1 VSVVTPRNS
10 PPRARQDP
18 SPGRRTTKSFRYEL
32 CNRRDNYT
40 GTFVTN
46 VEQWQIGDVFTSGD
60 GRPLRITAII
70 APEQSRERSSYTGA
84 WEVEPIP
91 TPS

>member
-1 VSVVTPRNS
+1 M
-10 PPRARQDP
+10 
-18 SPGRRTTKSFRYEL
+18 TKSFRYEL

-46 VEQWQIGDVFTSGD
+46 VEQWQVGDVFTSGD

-70 APEQSRERSSYTGA
+70 AAEQSRERPSYTGA